1 MVRGAGPAPTPG
13 GRLTRAPAQT
23 WGATAKEMVNNGLRL
38 AGIGPE
44 ITVKVPIT
52 RIGIE
57 AASDLTAESV
67 ATTMTGIHCPHQAFT
82 AMAMG
87 ADYAAPYLGR
97 MNDAGRDG
105 FGAIEA
111 MLRMTTA
118 SESAMRV
125 LVASVRSVED
135 IERLA
140 AVGGNTFAVPP
151 AVGDQLFQDELTLE
165 AAAAF
170 EDAVARTK

>member
-1 MVRGAGPAPTPG
+1 MH
-13 GRLTRAPAQT
+13 
-23 WGATAKEMVNNGLRL
+23 
-38 AGIGPE
+38 I
-44 ITVKVPIT
+44 
-52 RIGIE
+52 
-57 AASDLTAESV
+57 
-67 ATTMTGIHCPHQAFT
+67 
-82 AMAMG
+82 
-87 ADYAAPYLGR
+87 
-97 MNDAGRDG
+97 
-105 FGAIEA
+105 
-111 MLRMTTA
+111 
-118 SESAMRV
+118 